1 MRMRGA
7 VAFKSRTRSGS
18 GGQCLAGAPQ
28 CQPPALGLSHLDGGD
43 TEGRTPGLSED
54 REAGVGSSG
63 GWSNLPACRALP
75 ARSEPSQAA

>member
-1 MRMRGA
+1 MRGA
-7 VAFKSRTRSGS
+7 VALESRTRSGS

-43 TEGRTPGLSED
+43 TEGRTLGV
-54 REAGVGSSG
+54 REAEVGSSR

>member
-1 MRMRGA
+1 MRGA
-7 VAFKSRTRSGS
+7 VALESRTRSGS

-28 CQPPALGLSHLDGGD
+28 CQPPALGLSHLDGGY
-43 TEGRTPGLSED
+43 TEGRTLGV
-54 REAGVGSSG
+54 REAEVRSSR